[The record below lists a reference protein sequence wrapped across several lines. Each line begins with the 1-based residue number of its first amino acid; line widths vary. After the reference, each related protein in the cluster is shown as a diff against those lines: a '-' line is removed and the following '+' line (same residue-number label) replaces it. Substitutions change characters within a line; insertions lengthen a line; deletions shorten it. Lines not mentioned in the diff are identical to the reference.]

1 MLEPVTY
8 TPRTPTLADALEEL
22 KRAWADIAPA
32 PQPAAIQMP
41 AAEQQQPVW
50 AQLLQSAMRPATPSF
65 MPRVK
70 GKASI
75 SPEDIAGFANVQ
87 ALQHRAALQQR
98 EQESAERINEA
109 NLAMARRRMA
119 LDQAKLEKELSEPG
133 AREQALLGLAGKI
146 IGGQYEDALLADR
159 TAAMAQLQ
167 AELGEQAA
175 VAQHEREQPYKQ
187 SLIDYYRAM
196 AAAAGASKSQGE
208 DGTMMTPKGI
218 AYAVQVGAIT
228 PKQGQALMQR
238 LGYVEA
244 PSPEDVDAERA
255 AQLRQQDLDQLKLWA
270 DTIKAGG
277 ASPALVTEFQKK
289 MAKVF
294 AGRELT
300 EEELSSG
307 SVSTGYDPEL
317 LKAIRFLLTGNVRDM
332 LPPDIQDRATDL
344 TRQGLGMPEPD
355 SGFELVDD
363 GKGGL
368 TYRKKKQ

>member
-1 MLEPVTY
+1 MPFELPTY
-8 TPRTPTLADALEEL
+8 TPRTPTLAGALEEL

-32 PQPAAIQMP
+32 QQPTTIQMP
-41 AAEQQQPVW
+41 AEEPQQPVW
-50 AQLLQSAMRPATPSF
+50 AQLLQSAMRSPATPSF

-70 GKASI
+70 GKPSI
-75 SPEDIAGFANVQ
+75 SPEDIAGFAQVQ
-87 ALQHRAALQQR
+87 AMQHRAAMQQR
-98 EQESAERINEA
+98 EQESTERINEA

-119 LDQAKLEKELSEPG
+119 LDQAKLQKELSEPG
-133 AREQALLGLAGKI
+133 AREQALLGLAAQM

-159 TAAMAQLQ
+159 TAAMALLQ
-167 AELGEQAA
+167 AQLGEQAA
-175 VAQHEREQPYKQ
+175 VAQHERDQPYKQ
-187 SLIDYYRAM
+187 SLMDYYRAL
-196 AAAAGASKSQGE
+196 AAAAGSSKGE
-208 DGTMMTPKGI
+208 DGTMLSPKGI